1 MPVDV
6 PSAEMA
12 HVVMHREISVAVG
25 IVAMLQGVVVTDTV
39 APTVKSVVGVAD
51 LAVLRVIVVVGH
63 V

>member
-12 HVVMHREISVAVG
+12 HVVMRRERSVAVG
-25 IVAMLQGVVVTDTV
+25 IVVRLKGVVVTDTV
-39 APTVKSVVGVAD
+39 APTVKFVVGVAD